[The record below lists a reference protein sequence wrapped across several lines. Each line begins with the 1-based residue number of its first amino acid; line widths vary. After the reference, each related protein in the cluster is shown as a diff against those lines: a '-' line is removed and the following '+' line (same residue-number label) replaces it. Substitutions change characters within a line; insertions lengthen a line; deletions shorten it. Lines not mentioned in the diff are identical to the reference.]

1 MIRMAGESS
10 PPRLNS
16 RATGEPLQLPQLA
29 TTLTLTSPASAP
41 TRDTVRTLAPSGTTA
56 PTLPTV
62 GLDAATP
69 CTDQL
74 NDDAP
79 TEMSVSVSPGDQRP
93 PLQNLLPPLPKRH
106 SYTTIPPSSR
116 ASKTCHTKAY
126 WPCPSSYNQY
136 FATVIAPVWEY
147 LPADDSLALQAA
159 NPQNNHPLYGST
171 SMRYLDTKIWQRRRH
186 GWGKETNKI
195 QTEHECPSIYHIV
208 HILWD
213 YLRVS
218 LRRLVS
224 KALLDKTHAYAK
236 LRQRAATRPVEH
248 LRVERHYPALDLS
261 PICETRV
268 LDMGAAL
275 LRCDFNYG
283 DLVRWL
289 GGEYTQQNQDRSLL
303 KDVIATV
310 RESNIPPRYPPID
323 FEAALQAVDEGVPGI
338 SRFRCP
344 IRDVARRERE
354 DNRGLEHCWEE
365 IMDKYW
371 KEEKL
376 SYHIMFPRFLWKY
389 IPGLFIALISYI
401 PPKPGR
407 IGDEGRLIN
416 DPSTPLYPGDKGNVN
431 GQIPKIKMSNHA
443 QLQNPKVHYG
453 TVIHR
458 LVKLIYNLRLDHP
471 TEELYM
477 AADDISAAF
486 RWLHYHPDIAVA
498 FGTVLSHWLVI
509 PVGMIF
515 GGRFSPG
522 WYMILGELR
531 GHIAATLD
539 IGNASTDLSENI
551 TLGAEL
557 DAAGKSS
564 IVSAVQDRYNNG
576 SRAILGQDYK
586 FGFSSFVDD
595 QAVVPQGR
603 SREAIHRSVIAARVV
618 FGTDLN
624 IAHRVSMKGKWKTK
638 PPVNLPW
645 LDWDWQ

>member
-1 MIRMAGESS
+1 MSLSS
-10 PPRLNS
+10 S
-16 RATGEPLQLPQLA
+16 T
-29 TTLTLTSPASAP
+29 SAP
-41 TRDTVRTLAPSGTTA
+41 TL
-56 PTLPTV
+56 
-62 GLDAATP
+62 
-69 CTDQL
+69 
-74 NDDAP
+74 
-79 TEMSVSVSPGDQRP
+79 
-93 PLQNLLPPLPKRH
+93 
-106 SYTTIPPSSR
+106 
-116 ASKTCHTKAY
+116 
-126 WPCPSSYNQY
+126 
-136 FATVIAPVWEY
+136 IAPVWEY

-236 LRQRAATRPVEH
+236 LRQQAATRPVEH

-289 GGEYTQQNQDRSLL
+289 GGEYTQQNQDCSLL

-310 RESNIPPRYPPID
+310 RKSNIPPRYPPID

-365 IMDKYW
+365 IMDKYR

-458 LVKLIYNLRLDHP
+458 LVK
-471 TEELYM
+471 
-477 AADDISAAF
+477 
-486 RWLHYHPDIAVA
+486 
-498 FGTVLSHWLVI
+498 
-509 PVGMIF
+509 
-515 GGRFSPG
+515 
-522 WYMILGELR
+522 
-531 GHIAATLD
+531 
-539 IGNASTDLSENI
+539 
-551 TLGAEL
+551 
-557 DAAGKSS
+557 
-564 IVSAVQDRYNNG
+564 
-576 SRAILGQDYK
+576 
-586 FGFSSFVDD
+586 
-595 QAVVPQGR
+595 
-603 SREAIHRSVIAARVV
+603 
-618 FGTDLN
+618 
-624 IAHRVSMKGKWKTK
+624 
-638 PPVNLPW
+638 
-645 LDWDWQ
+645 